1 MAVRQRQLVRSLE
14 MTLVLF
20 VLACGGAWA
29 QEGAGAGAAADAA
42 VVEEPTE
49 AQIRDAYAAA
59 LEDINARS
67 VAQLGDADA
76 SKLSVELEDLTK
88 LGCRG
93 LGRPGVHYDCRVE
106 RRVRRGEGA
115 AVTDVVQLW
124 LAYEDD
130 HWVAR

>member
-1 MAVRQRQLVRSLE
+1 MAVQQRQLVRWLE
-14 MTLVLF
+14 MTLVLL
-20 VLACGGAWA
+20 VLAYGGAWA
-29 QEGAGAGAAADAA
+29 QEDAGADSAAI
-42 VVEEPTE
+42 VEEPTE

-67 VAQLGDADA
+67 VAQLGAADA
-76 SKLSVELEDLTK
+76 SKLSVNLEDLTK

>member
-14 MTLVLF
+14 MTLALL

-29 QEGAGAGAAADAA
+29 QEDAVADPAA

-67 VAQLGDADA
+67 VAQLGAADA

-93 LGRPGVHYDCRVE
+93 LSRPGVQYDCRVE
-106 RRVRRGEGA
+106 RRIRRGEGA